1 MRILTL
7 LNKCSR
13 YKSFV
18 FEKASFFEAEKS
30 LEVSVKPRKNSKPLC
45 SVCLRPGPVY
55 DTERHLRMFEAPP
68 LIFGSNTL
76 SVLFAYCMRR
86 VSCVFCKGVKMEAV
100 PWAEGKR
107 RLTRCHMIFL
117 ASWCRS
123 LSWKETAERFGTSW
137 HKVFQSVQWVVEWG
151 LKHRS
156 LEDVTSI
163 GVDEIFWKKGYK
175 CLTLVYQINKE
186 NVRLLWA
193 GQDRTEESFHR
204 FFDMLGDRAKDVKYI
219 CSDMWK
225 PYLKVI
231 KERAG
236 HAVHIL
242 DRFHIAA
249 RLNKALD
256 EIRAG
261 EHRKMKADGY
271 DPLLTKAR
279 WLLLKRR
286 ERLTGR
292 QKMRLRDLVQYNLR
306 SVRAYLLKEDFH
318 QLWGY
323 VSFVWAGK
331 FIDHWTRRVMRS
343 RLEPMKREARSIRRH
358 KDLIL
363 NYFRAKKQFS
373 SGVVEGLNGKVKLVT
388 RKSFGFKSWKAMEIA
403 LYHNLGNLPDPP
415 KVTHR
420 FF

>member
-1 MRILTL
+1 MRVLTL
-7 LNKCSR
+7 FNRCSR

-18 FEKASFFEAEKS
+18 FKKISFSEDGDS
-30 LEVSVKPRKNSKPLC
+30 LKMSVKARKNGRPLC
-45 SVCLRPGPVY
+45 SVCLKPGPIY
-55 DTERHLRMFEAPP
+55 DTERKPRIFEAPP
-68 LIFGSNTL
+68 LIYGPDS
-76 SVLFAYCMRR
+76 LFPVSLVYCMRR
-86 VSCVFCKGVKMEAV
+86 VSCAGCGIKAEAV
-100 PWAEGKR
+100 PWGEGKR
-107 RLTRCHMIFL
+107 PLTRCHMRFL
-117 ASWCRS
+117 ASWCKS
-123 LSWKETAERFGTSW
+123 LSWKETAEKFGTSW
-137 HKVFQSVQWVVEWG
+137 HKVFQSVQWAVEWG

-156 LEDVTSI
+156 LEGVTSI

-186 NVRLLWA
+186 NIRLLWA
-193 GQDRTEESFHR
+193 GRERTEESFHR
-204 FFDMLGDRAKDVKYI
+204 FFDMMGDRAQSVKHV

-236 HAVHIL
+236 QAVHIL

-261 EHRKMKADGY
+261 EHRQMKGDGY
-271 DPLLTKAR
+271 VPLLTKTR

-286 ERLTGR
+286 ENLTKG
-292 QKMRLRDLVQYNLR
+292 QKIKLRGLVQYNLR

-318 QLWGY
+318 QLWAY
-323 VSFVWAGK
+323 VSSVWAGK
-331 FIDHWTRRVMRS
+331 FIDHWTGCVMRS
-343 RLEPMKREARSIRRH
+343 RLEPMKKEARSMRRH

-363 NYFRAKKQFS
+363 NYFRAKKGFS

-388 RKSFGFKSWKAMEIA
+388 RKSYGFKSWKAMEIA

-415 KVTHR
+415 K
-420 FF
+420 